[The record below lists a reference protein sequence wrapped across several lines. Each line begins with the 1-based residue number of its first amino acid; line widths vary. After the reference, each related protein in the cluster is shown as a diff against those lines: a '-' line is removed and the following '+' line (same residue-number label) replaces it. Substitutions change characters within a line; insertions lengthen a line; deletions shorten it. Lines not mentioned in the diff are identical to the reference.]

1 MQKKT
6 LILILQLLLIIG
18 GLSAQKGIIQGALID
33 KSNSELIPYAT
44 ISAVNIQ
51 NNKQIG
57 GYSDPK
63 GNFIIENLEIGSY
76 DISISFVGYET
87 LKKSNLRIV
96 KNNTKLNLGL
106 ISLINSSVALQAVEV
121 SAMQKTL
128 INKID
133 RQTYRAADF
142 STAKGGTAADILS
155 KLPSVAVDPDGTV
168 SVRGSSDFAVYLN
181 GKPTQMDASLIL
193 SQLSADQIENV
204 EIISVPTSKFDA
216 QGKGGIIN
224 VTTKRTGAQGLS
236 VSANGLIGGS
246 PWANKTDVLSGYKM
260 NDNRVGA
267 GLNFVYMKDKLSI
280 YGGFNVNNR
289 QVNGNRDGDARILV
303 NSTNN
308 TYKHMIAAGER
319 PEWYKYMTASAGFD
333 YQLTKNSILSASY
346 FHGNR
351 TDARS
356 AFYIYNNFYA
366 DNNKTSIAGVDRKE
380 QWIYNPN
387 TDIRDGAFNTANI
400 DFSHKFENKS
410 DLKISLLYEFSDF
423 SRELSNENFAFNN
436 TAKTIGAKQLQF
448 KQTDDTPLDGVR
460 LSVDYSKELKNG
472 HKLGVGFQPQYFSI
486 NGGFKY
492 DTLNVAT
499 DKLLPYTALQNEIDL
514 KRGIYAGYV
523 DYTGNIGKL
532 NFIAGLRVEY
542 TDQHVAILSPN
553 YFSILYAG
561 SDKKSNYQVNKLDL
575 FHSLLMSYK
584 FTDNDK
590 LSFATSRRI
599 NRPALKNMT
608 PFLYRRHFEVYEVG
622 DPTLKPEYLNNI
634 ETTFEK
640 NIGKQNFSI
649 VGFYRGVD
657 NAVFRVNTVT
667 NEIPAQIANEI
678 PQVKNLLKEEVLI
691 RSYTNAGNSTS
702 LGVELN
708 ANLDIASKLKIYVGG
723 SLYKYS
729 VSGDIFGFKVNN
741 SSVNWSTKMNVN
753 YFISKELKFTTDFN
767 LRSATITA
775 QGQNDLFYIANAA
788 FSYAPKGLKGWD
800 FSLKGLDLLGSNL
813 EGLDTKAFNKNGV
826 EIFYQ
831 ETDYFRAGPI
841 VELTASYSFN
851 TKAKSKKATESNFG
865 KEQF

>member
-1 MQKKT
+1 MQIKIT
-6 LILILQLLLIIG
+6 FFLFLFLLLMG
-18 GLSAQKGIIQGALID
+18 NLSAQKAIIEGTIID
-33 KSNSELIPYAT
+33 KNNSELIPFAT
-44 ISAVNIQ
+44 ISVINSQ
-51 NNKQIG
+51 NKQFG

-63 GNFIIENLEIGSY
+63 GNFKIENLETGDYEIL
-76 DISISFVGYET
+76 ISFVGYET
-87 LKKSNLRIV
+87 LKKSNLKID
-96 KNNTKLNLGL
+96 KSNTKLNLGV
-106 ISLINSSVALQAVEV
+106 IALINNSIALQTVEV

-128 INKID
+128 VNKID

-142 STAKGGTAADILS
+142 STAKGGTAADILG
-155 KLPSVAVDPDGTV
+155 KLPSVAIDPDGTV

-181 GKPTQMDASLIL
+181 GKPTQMDASVLL
-193 SQLSADQIENV
+193 SQLSADQIENI

-246 PWANKTDVLSGYKM
+246 PWGNKTDVFSNYKM
-260 NDNRVGA
+260 NDNRAGA
-267 GLNFVYMKDKLSI
+267 GLNFVFMKDKLSL
-280 YGGFNVNNR
+280 YGGFNFNNR
-289 QVNGNRDGDARILV
+289 QVNGSRDGDARILV
-303 NSTNN
+303 NATNN

-319 PEWYKYMTASAGFD
+319 PEWYKYMTASLGFD
-333 YQLTKNSILSASY
+333 YQLTKKSNLSASY

-366 DNNKTSIAGVDRKE
+366 DKNKVTIAGVDRKE
-380 QWIYNPN
+380 EWIYNPN
-387 TDIRDGAFNTANI
+387 TDSRVGAFNTANV
-400 DFSHKFENKS
+400 DFAHKFDNKS

-436 TAKTIGAKQLQF
+436 LTRKIGAKQLEF
-448 KQTDDTPLDGVR
+448 KQTDDTPLEGVR

-486 NGGFKY
+486 EGGFNY
-492 DTLNVAT
+492 DTLNIVS
-499 DKLLPYTALQNEIDL
+499 DNLLPYNALQNNIEL
-514 KRGIYAGYV
+514 QRAIYAGYV

-532 NFIAGLRVEY
+532 NFIAGLRAEY
-542 TDQHVAILSPN
+542 TDQQVDILSPN

-561 SDKKSNYQVNKLDL
+561 SDKKSQYQVDKLDL
-575 FHSLLMSYK
+575 FHSVLLSYK
-584 FTDNDK
+584 LSDKDK
-590 LSFATSRRI
+590 LSFASSRRI

-608 PFLYRRHFEVYEVG
+608 PFLYRRHLEVYEVG
-622 DPTLKPEYLNNI
+622 DPTLKPEYLSNF
-634 ETTFEK
+634 EMTFEK

-667 NEIPAQIANEI
+667 NEIPTQIANEI
-678 PQVKNLLKEEVLI
+678 PEVTNLLKEEVLI

-702 LGVELN
+702 LGLELN
-708 ANLDIASKLKIYVGG
+708 ANFDLASKFKIYVGG
-723 SLYKYS
+723 SLYNYNVK
-729 VSGDIFGFKVNN
+729 GDIFGYNVDN
-741 SSVNWSTKMNVN
+741 SSLNWSTKANIN

-767 LRSATITA
+767 FRSATITA

-788 FSYAPKGLKGWD
+788 FSYAPKSLKGWD
-800 FSLKGLDLLGSNL
+800 FSLKGLNLLGSNL
-813 EGLDTKAFNKNGV
+813 EGLDTKAFNKNGA

-831 ETDYFRAGPI
+831 ITDYFRTGPI

-851 TKAKSKKATESNFG
+851 TKAKAKKATESSIG